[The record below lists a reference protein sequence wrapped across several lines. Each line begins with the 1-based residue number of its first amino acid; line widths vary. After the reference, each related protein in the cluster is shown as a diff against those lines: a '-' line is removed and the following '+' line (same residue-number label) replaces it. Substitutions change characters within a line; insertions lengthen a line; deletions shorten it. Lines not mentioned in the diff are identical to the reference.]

1 MPDVQGK
8 NFDPEYLKKN
18 PNGTVPTL
26 VVDGETF
33 TDSVVCLSQY
43 SAYRSPTHLDEH
55 PRPSFPK
62 IPSFKTVQRS
72 PLMPDR
78 RV

>member
-1 MPDVQGK
+1 MVQRQYRNPDGQGK

-33 TDSVVCLSQY
+33 TDSVVCLS
-43 SAYRSPTHLDEH
+43 SLRVPLPDPPGRTPT
-55 PRPSFPK
+55 SIFPK
-62 IPSFKTVQRS
+62 N
-72 PLMPDR
+72 PLLCN
-78 RV
+78 VL

>member
-1 MPDVQGK
+1 MVQRQYRNPDVQGK

-33 TDSVVCLSQY
+33 TDSVVCLS
-43 SAYRSPTHLDEH
+43 
-55 PRPSFPK
+55 
-62 IPSFKTVQRS
+62 
-72 PLMPDR
+72 
-78 RV
+78 